1 MIDGATWAVAFQ
13 YPWDAGK
20 PFNLDHFLK
29 VHLPLG
35 VGLTEKHL
43 GIRPLGILV
52 HVNEPVGGEPPAFA
66 AVSNVYFAT
75 EADARRFLTLFE
87 VEEAARLLIADFPNY
102 TAGPPRV
109 ALSSLTPFQASAH
122 SSRRV

>member
-1 MIDGATWAVAFQ
+1 MIEIEKATWAVSFQ
-13 YPWDAGK
+13 YPWDADR
-20 PFNLDHFLK
+20 PFNLEHFLK

-43 GIRPLGILV
+43 GIRPLGIV
-52 HVNEPVGGEPPAFA
+52 AHVCEPVGGSPPAFA

-75 EADARRFLTLFE
+75 EAEARRFLTLFE
-87 VEEAARLLIADFPNY
+87 VEEAARLLTGDFPNY

-109 ALSSLTPFQASAH
+109 ALSAVARFPE
-122 SSRRV
+122 